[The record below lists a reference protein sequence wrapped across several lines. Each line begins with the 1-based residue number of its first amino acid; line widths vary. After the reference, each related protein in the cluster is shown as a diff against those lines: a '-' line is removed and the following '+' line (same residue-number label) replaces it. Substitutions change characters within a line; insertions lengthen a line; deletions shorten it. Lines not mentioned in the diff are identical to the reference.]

1 MFASKSLPRLTHRKT
16 SPKITLH
23 PGPGGIPE
31 GIRLLRR
38 VVYIQMDLSTLR
50 GAPGWVTMVGENLL
64 DQETGTTKAVSRKKK
79 KNHRI
84 EFLLLFSFF
93 FLGGRLILNMLVKK

>member
-16 SPKITLH
+16 SRKIALH

-64 DQETGTTKAVSRKKK
+64 DQETGTTKAVSRGKKK
-79 KNHRI
+79 PQNRI
-84 EFLLLFSFF
+84 FTPFQFF
-93 FLGGRLILNMLVKK
+93 FLGGGG